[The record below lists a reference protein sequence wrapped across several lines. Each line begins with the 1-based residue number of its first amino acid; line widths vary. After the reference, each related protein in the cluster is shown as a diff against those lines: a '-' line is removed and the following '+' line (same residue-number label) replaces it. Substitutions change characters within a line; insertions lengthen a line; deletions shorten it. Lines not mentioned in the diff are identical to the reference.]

1 MCAASPELFRL
12 SRPNPGW
19 RPTSKHKVDKFAPRK
34 ARAWGAGVT
43 SMTEMRESSV
53 LFSLNQLM
61 NLEQQRLREEEDAA
75 RRKAEAEAAARS
87 NAERR
92 LREEQQARIVAEEN
106 RRRAEEVQRREQAAR
121 LEAIRLAELERVRI
135 DAERQE
141 RLAMMEQ
148 AQDHERKVAAL
159 TQDRQKKRLTRT

>member
-43 SMTEMRESSV
+43 SMTEMQESSV

-61 NLEQQRLREEEDAA
+61 NLEQQRLREEEEAA
-75 RRKAEAEAAARS
+75 RARSLAEAAAR
-87 NAERR
+87 R
-92 LREEQQARIVAEEN
+92 LDEQRAREEEEARVRVEVA
-106 RRRAEEVQRREQAAR
+106 RRRAEETQRREAEAR
-121 LEAIRLAELERVRI
+121 LDAIRMAEL
-135 DAERQE
+135 
-141 RLAMMEQ
+141 
-148 AQDHERKVAAL
+148 
-159 TQDRQKKRLTRT
+159 